1 MTAQPI
7 SAASIAVAIV
17 AACGE
22 VGVKPESVFE
32 RQPGCGR
39 ARILAA
45 AGCVARLGWK
55 PKDAARVFRVTP
67 TNLAPSSLSAR
78 KVTAEQIAVVAEALV
93 PGGDNAPARFR
104 PAPAKPSKPEPVVA
118 PASPPPPDPKPVA
131 ATVAER
137 VAAPRTLTSIS
148 DQVLGWARRMRAPGP
163 DGKPAWTVGEISKLF
178 GVDADE
184 LREVLS

>member
-22 VGVKPESVFE
+22 VGVKPETVFE
-32 RQPGCGR
+32 RQSGCGR

-55 PKDAARVFRVTP
+55 PKDAARVFRVTS

-78 KVTAEQIAVVAEALV
+78 KVTAEQIAVVAAALV
-93 PGGDNAPARFR
+93 PGGECTPARFR
-104 PAPAKPSKPEPVVA
+104 QATTPDPVAA
-118 PASPPPPDPKPVA
+118 PASPSPPDPKPVA
-131 ATVAER
+131 PPVTEASLV
-137 VAAPRTLTSIS
+137 PKTLTSIS
-148 DQVLGWARRMRAPGP
+148 DEVLGWARRMRAPGAE
-163 DGKPAWTVGEISKLF
+163 GKPAWTFGEISKLF
-178 GVDADE
+178 GLDADE